1 MKIIVVGLG
10 SAGCALIKALAGEN
24 YDVTV
29 IDKNKAVVDNITDN
43 YNVNGIVGS
52 GASKETLL
60 KAGADTADALVALT
74 HIDEINLLSCMQAKS
89 LGTRRTATRI
99 LLPDFVNE
107 AERLKKEYS
116 IDYFVKPKSDI
127 AEEISRN
134 IGLPGFIKL
143 EGFFGNAVQMI
154 NLSVRDD
161 SPLDGKSLM
170 EIKQSIQADIIV
182 ATVIRDG
189 KLYVPDGTFVLN
201 VDDQLGIITNREK
214 LQDTLEKL
222 KIKPKNVKKIAI
234 VGGGITCEYLIN
246 MLKDEKKDI
255 TVYDNSISRCRELME
270 KYPLIKVS
278 YAEGDVTEALEEEKI
293 EKMDSL
299 ISVSNS
305 DETNLVTSMF
315 AWSQNVPSIITRVD
329 KPGHVKLLHK
339 VNMDIT
345 VSPTELSVLKM
356 LRFIRNYEIGDAKNG
371 VGKFYMIADGMAEVM
386 EFTADKEFSR
396 IGVEFKDKKFKLK
409 KDIIV
414 AAVIRGDKLVIPS
427 GNTQIQVGDVVVVA
441 SSKKN
446 HIRNLNEIIA

>member
-1 MKIIVVGLG
+1 
-10 SAGCALIKALAGEN
+10 
-24 YDVTV
+24 
-29 IDKNKAVVDNITDN
+29 
-43 YNVNGIVGS
+43 
-52 GASKETLL
+52 
-60 KAGADTADALVALT
+60 
-74 HIDEINLLSCMQAKS
+74 
-89 LGTRRTATRI
+89 
-99 LLPDFVNE
+99 
-107 AERLKKEYS
+107 
-116 IDYFVKPKSDI
+116 
-127 AEEISRN
+127 
-134 IGLPGFIKL
+134 
-143 EGFFGNAVQMI
+143 
-154 NLSVRDD
+154 
-161 SPLDGKSLM
+161 
-170 EIKQSIQADIIV
+170 
-182 ATVIRDG
+182 
-189 KLYVPDGTFVLN
+189 
-201 VDDQLGIITNREK
+201 
-214 LQDTLEKL
+214 
-222 KIKPKNVKKIAI
+222 
-234 VGGGITCEYLIN
+234 
-246 MLKDEKKDI
+246 
-255 TVYDNSISRCRELME
+255 ME

-386 EFTADKEFSR
+386 EFTADKEFSG